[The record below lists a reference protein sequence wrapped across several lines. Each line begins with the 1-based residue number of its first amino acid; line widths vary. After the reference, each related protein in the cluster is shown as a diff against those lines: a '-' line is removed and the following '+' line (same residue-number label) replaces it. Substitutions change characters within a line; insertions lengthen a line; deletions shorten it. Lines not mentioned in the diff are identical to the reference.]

1 MASTTPLA
9 SPETMPDAA
18 RTGTTGTSETK
29 TAILRPAVPVMPGP
43 PKPGRGWIAWLIVA
57 ALSGAGWYY
66 WEELSP
72 HVEPYLKRIGLGQP
86 EAPKT
91 PLPRIT
97 SVSTAKVE
105 QRDMPLYL
113 NGLGTVTALKTVTI
127 RSRVEGELTNIAFTE
142 GQMVE
147 EGDLLAEID
156 PRTYQVQKEQ
166 AEGQLARD
174 EATLKTAKLTLARLK
189 QLFDKQIAT
198 AQQVDDQSGL
208 MQQFEG
214 ATKAD
219 EAMIAQAELQLTY
232 CKILAPISGRI
243 GLRLVDKG
251 NMVRPTDVQ
260 GLAVITQLQP
270 IALVFTLPQ
279 DDISR
284 VQKRMT
290 AEGTL
295 TVDAFDRELR
305 NKLATGT
312 LKAIDNQVDPTN
324 GTVRLKAEFVN
335 ADGSLFPNQ
344 FVNVRLLVDT
354 QPNALVIPSAA
365 VQRGPSGMFVY
376 VVQEDETVEL
386 REVAVGP
393 AEAGQTSIKSGLS
406 VGEIVVTSGLD
417 RLRPKAKVSTKA
429 AGDKPD
435 AKKPDGDNSGG
446 KKADDPPADA
456 KKSDAKKTE

>member
-1 MASTTPLA
+1 MASTTPVA
-9 SPETMPDAA
+9 SPETTPDAA
-18 RTGTTGTSETK
+18 RTGTGTSETK
-29 TAILRPAVPVMPGP
+29 TAVPRPAATLTERP

-57 ALSGAGWYY
+57 ALTGGGWYY
-66 WEELSP
+66 WEDLSP
-72 HVEPYLKRIGLGQP
+72 HLEPYLKRIGLGQP

-91 PLPRIT
+91 PPPRIT
-97 SVSTAKVE
+97 PVGTANVE

-147 EGDLLAEID
+147 EGDLLAEVD

-174 EATLKTAKLTLARLK
+174 EALLKTAKLTLARYN
-189 QLFDKQIAT
+189 QLFEKQIAT

-208 MQQFEG
+208 VQQYAG

-279 DDISR
+279 DDITR

-295 TVDAFDRELR
+295 TVDAFDREYR
-305 NKLATGT
+305 NKLAGGT

-324 GTVRLKAEFVN
+324 GTVRLKAEFDN

-365 VQRGPSGMFVY
+365 VQRGPNGMFVY

-386 REVAVGP
+386 REVVVGP
-393 AEAGQTSIKSGLS
+393 AEGGQTSIKSGLA
-406 VGEIVVTSGLD
+406 VGETVVTSGLD

-429 AGDKPD
+429 AGEKPD
-435 AKKPDGDNSGG
+435 AKKAG
-446 KKADDPPADA
+446 
-456 KKSDAKKTE
+456 